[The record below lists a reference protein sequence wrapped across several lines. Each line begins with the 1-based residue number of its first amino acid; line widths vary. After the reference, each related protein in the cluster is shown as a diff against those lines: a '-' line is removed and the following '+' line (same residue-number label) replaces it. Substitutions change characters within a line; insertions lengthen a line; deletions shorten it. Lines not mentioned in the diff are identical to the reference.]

1 MKLSITKDLKK
12 MKKISLPITIYRLLP
27 AFGLLALT
35 SCVELE
41 EKPESSLTANQF
53 YNSSSDAEA
62 AVNSVYAGL
71 NPNGQS
77 LYRCL
82 LQIGMEMAT
91 DDYEAGPRARNA
103 HVRAISNLVHDA
115 GNDRMQEMWKESY
128 DVINRANVAIDNIS
142 GNTNI
147 PENLRNRFVNEAKF
161 LRALNYFNL
170 VRWFK
175 EVPIV
180 LHETTSLDASST
192 YVSQATEDEVYEQI
206 IKDLKDA
213 EALPDRYDDANIGRA
228 TSGAAK
234 SLLSKVYLTHKD
246 WKLAAEKSKEVIESG
261 IYDLFEDFADV
272 FNLATENG
280 KEHIFSIQFKGNA
293 NYIPNNLSSRS
304 AANEVPGINGD
315 YADALHV
322 EGGLY
327 ESYDANDKRLPVT
340 FVTEMVSPTDGKLYK
355 LAVPHFYKYYD
366 ETVVGNQGQSSKDV
380 HYIRYAEVLLIYAE
394 ALNEAEGKP
403 SAEAYAAID
412 KVRERAGITLL
423 RNLNPNLSQDEF
435 REYVF
440 EERRK
445 ELVFEFQ
452 RWFDLARR
460 GSDYYVQK
468 LKASGKTSAL
478 PKHIHFPI
486 PQRELDLN
494 PNLHQLND
502 WK

>member
-1 MKLSITKDLKK
+1 M
-12 MKKISLPITIYRLLP
+12 P

-41 EKPESSLTANQF
+41 EKPESSLTSNQF

-147 PENLRNRFVNEAKF
+147 PEALRNRYVNEAKF

-192 YVSQATEDEVYEQI
+192 YVSQATEDDVYEQI
-206 IKDLKDA
+206 IRDLKDA
-213 EALPDRYDDANIGRA
+213 EALPDSYDDANIGRA

-261 IYDLFEDFADV
+261 RYGLFEDFADV

-280 KEHIFSIQFKGNA
+280 KEHIFTIQFKGNA
-293 NYIPNNLSSRS
+293 NYISNNLSSRS

-315 YADALHV
+315 YADALHI

-327 ESYDANDKRLPVT
+327 ESFDANDKRLPVT
-340 FVTEMVSPTDGKLYK
+340 FVTEMASPTDGKLYK

-366 ETVVGNQGQSSKDV
+366 ETVVGNQGESSKDV
-380 HYIRYAEVLLIYAE
+380 HYIRFAEVLLIYAE

-412 KVRERAGITLL
+412 KVRERAGIPLL
-423 RNLNPNLSQDEF
+423 HNINPDLSQDEF

-445 ELVFEFQ
+445 ELVYEFQ

-494 PNLHQLND
+494 PNLHQLSD
-502 WK
+502 WE

>member
-1 MKLSITKDLKK
+1 

>member
-1 MKLSITKDLKK
+1 
-12 MKKISLPITIYRLLP
+12 MKKISYPIRIYRLLP

-41 EKPESSLTANQF
+41 EKPESSLTSNQF

-71 NPNGQS
+71 NPSGQS

-147 PENLRNRFVNEAKF
+147 PEALRNRYVNEAKF

-192 YVSQATEDEVYEQI
+192 YVSQATEDDVYEQI
-206 IKDLKDA
+206 IRDLKDA
-213 EALPDRYDDANIGRA
+213 EALPDSYDDANIGRA

-234 SLLSKVYLTHKD
+234 SLLSKVYLTHKE

-261 IYDLFEDFADV
+261 RYGLFEDFADV

-280 KEHIFSIQFKGNA
+280 KEHIFTIQFKGNA
-293 NYIPNNLSSRS
+293 NYISNNLSSRS

-315 YADALHV
+315 YADALHI

-327 ESYDANDKRLPVT
+327 ESFDANDKRLPVT
-340 FVTEMVSPTDGKLYK
+340 FVTEMASPTDGKLYK

-366 ETVVGNQGQSSKDV
+366 ETVVGNQGESSKDV
-380 HYIRYAEVLLIYAE
+380 HYIRFAEVLLIYAE

-412 KVRERAGITLL
+412 KVRERAGIQLL
-423 RNLNPNLSQDEF
+423 RDLNPNLSQDEF

-445 ELVFEFQ
+445 ELVYEFQ

-494 PNLHQLND
+494 PNLHQLSD
-502 WK
+502 WE

>member
-1 MKLSITKDLKK
+1 
-12 MKKISLPITIYRLLP
+12 MKKISYPIRIYRLLP

-41 EKPESSLTANQF
+41 EKPESSLTSNQF

-71 NPNGQS
+71 NPSGQS

-147 PENLRNRFVNEAKF
+147 PEALRNRYVNEAKF

-192 YVSQATEDEVYEQI
+192 YVSQATEDDVYEQI
-206 IKDLKDA
+206 IRDLKDA
-213 EALPDRYDDANIGRA
+213 EALPDSYDDANIGRA

-234 SLLSKVYLTHKD
+234 SLLSKVYLTHKE

-261 IYDLFEDFADV
+261 RYGLFEDFADV

-280 KEHIFSIQFKGNA
+280 KEHIFTIQFKGNA
-293 NYIPNNLSSRS
+293 NYISNNLSSRS

-315 YADALHV
+315 YADALHI

-327 ESYDANDKRLPVT
+327 ESFDANDKRLPVT
-340 FVTEMVSPTDGKLYK
+340 FVTEMASPTDGKLYK

-366 ETVVGNQGQSSKDV
+366 ETVVGNQGESSKDV
-380 HYIRYAEVLLIYAE
+380 HYIRFAEVLLIYAE

-412 KVRERAGITLL
+412 KVRERAGIPLL
-423 RNLNPNLSQDEF
+423 RDLNPNLSQDEF

-445 ELVFEFQ
+445 ELVYEFQ

-494 PNLHQLND
+494 PNLHQLSD
-502 WK
+502 WE

>member
-1 MKLSITKDLKK
+1 
-12 MKKISLPITIYRLLP
+12 MKKISYPIRIYRLLP

-41 EKPESSLTANQF
+41 EKPESSLTSNQF

-128 DVINRANVAIDNIS
+128 NVINRANVAIDNIS
-142 GNTNI
+142 GNNNI
-147 PENLRNRFVNEAKF
+147 PEDLRNRYVNEAKF

-192 YVSQATEDEVYEQI
+192 YVSQATENDVYEQI

-213 EALPDRYDDANIGRA
+213 EALPDSYDDANIGRA

-261 IYDLFEDFADV
+261 RYGLFENFADV
-272 FNLATENG
+272 FNLTTENG

-293 NYIPNNLSSRS
+293 NYISNNLSSRS

-315 YADALHV
+315 YADALHI

-327 ESYDANDKRLPVT
+327 ESFDANDKRLPVT
-340 FVTEMVSPTDGKLYK
+340 FVTEMASPTDGKLYK

-366 ETVVGNQGQSSKDV
+366 ETVVGNQGESSKDV
-380 HYIRYAEVLLIYAE
+380 HYIRFAEVLLIYAE
-394 ALNEAEGKP
+394 ALNEADGKP

-423 RNLNPNLSQDEF
+423 HNINPDLSQDEF

-445 ELVFEFQ
+445 ELVYEFQ

-494 PNLHQLND
+494 PNLHQLSD
-502 WK
+502 WE